1 MRRRTI
7 RKSITPTQNLDS
19 FLDILT
25 NTVGVLMFIGLFVA
39 LISLEA
45 GTIVKTPLVTNSNKT
60 PHLFE
65 VRKDRVIYID
75 TQEINRQLNTFSAS
89 LPTCEKPTPPE
100 YSYSNYEY
108 YFGQLQEY
116 QNCLINQV
124 DRFKTFEGK
133 TDNYSVFIQEDY
145 LIYQPIAKDVGEAP
159 KQFTQADSKYNQI
172 LATLNPK
179 NDYLAFIV
187 RPDSFKAFR
196 QAREQADK
204 KGFDVGWE
212 PQKSEIPLI
221 FGSGG
226 RTIGV
231 Q

>member
-7 RKSITPTQNLDS
+7 RKPITPTQNLDS

-39 LISLEA
+39 LISLQA

-65 VRKDRVIYID
+65 VRNNRVSYID
-75 TQEINRQLNTFSAS
+75 TQEIKQQLDTFTAS

-100 YSYSNYEY
+100 DSYSNYEY
-108 YFGQLQEY
+108 YFGLLQEY
-116 QNCLINQV
+116 QKCLLNQV
-124 DRFKTFEGK
+124 DRLKTFEGK
-133 TDNYSVFIQEDY
+133 TDNYTVFFQEDS
-145 LIYQPIAKDVGEAP
+145 LIYQPISKDVGESP
-159 KQFTQADSKYNQI
+159 KQFGQADSKYHQI
-172 LATLNPK
+172 LAKLNPK

-187 RPDSFKAFR
+187 RQDSFKAFR
-196 QAREQADK
+196 QAREEAQK